1 MPEPARV
8 RAMFGRIAGRYDLL
22 NRLLSAGID
31 RGWRRRTVAQ
41 VGPAEGLQVLDV
53 CCGTADLSL
62 DFARAGANV
71 VGVDF
76 TYEMLRAA
84 DGKLERDGAPT
95 LAQGDALMLPVR
107 DDSVDAASVAFGI
120 RNVADRIAGLT
131 EMQRVVRPGG
141 SVVVLEFSMPKS
153 RWLGALY
160 RLYFTRILPM
170 IGGLISGDRGAY
182 ESLPATV
189 LAWPTPEEFQR
200 EFEDVGLVDC
210 GFHRLTGGIACV
222 HFGRVAQDRTT

>member
-8 RAMFGRIAGRYDLL
+8 RAMFSRIAGRYDLL

-41 VGPAEGLQVLDV
+41 IGAAEGLQVLDV

-62 DFARAGANV
+62 DFARAGARV

-76 TYEMLRAA
+76 TYAMLRAA
-84 DGKLERDGAPT
+84 EDKVSGDGAPQ

-107 DDSVDAASVAFGI
+107 DDAVDAASVAFGI
-120 RNVADRIAGLT
+120 RNVVDRTAGLA
-131 EMQRVVRPGG
+131 EMKRVVRPGG
-141 SVVVLEFSMPKS
+141 SVLVLEFSMPPS

-160 RLYFTRILPM
+160 RLYFTRILPV
-170 IGGLISGDRGAY
+170 IGGWISGDRSAY
-182 ESLPATV
+182 EYLPATV
-189 LAWPTPEEFQR
+189 LAWPSPEELQR
-200 EFEDVGLVDC
+200 EFEQAGLVEC
-210 GFHRLTGGIACV
+210 GFHRLTGGIACL
-222 HFGRVAQDRTT
+222 HFGRVAQGRTA